1 MATAKEIERLI
12 LKIAGNPSVGT
23 VKQLAPVWAEAI
35 AKLDEPK
42 MKRATV
48 APEEIR

>member
-1 MATAKEIERLI
+1 MATAKEIEKVI
-12 LKIAGNPSVGT
+12 LKLAGNPDSGAIRT
-23 VKQLAPVWAEAI
+23 LAPVWAEAI

-42 MKRATV
+42 IKRATV